1 MSIRHRLPH
10 HCRYRVAIAL
20 AAVLALPTAPTP
32 TTIARS
38 TASHSA
44 SRPPEALA
52 LSASALPAERAA
64 AGLPYA
70 EPGPHE
76 AGWRRVQVA
85 PGAGPA
91 FAALVHYPALAA
103 GEGAALDRTGAPYP
117 AVAFG
122 HGFFQEPLRYA
133 GLLEHLASWGLVVI
147 STESQAGLAPDH
159 AQFAADL
166 SATLT
171 YLEGANADGGSWL
184 QDALRIDRFGASGHS
199 MGGGASI
206 LATAADRRI
215 RALANLAAAETRP
228 SALAAMAQVSV
239 PVQLIVGSED
249 GIVAPADTQKLY
261 EAARPP
267 RLFSTIVGGSHCG
280 FQTNPFPIGCDRGSL
295 PVAEQLE
302 LTRQLLTAF
311 FRFYLA
317 DSGDWDAV
325 WGGPPGGDPRLRQTG
340 EPGAGPTATGAAP
353 TATSTAPG
361 IPTATGGPATATAAP
376 PTATVAATATLTL
389 TAPETAAPSASAPP
403 SATAAATGTAAPR
416 GSACLPWLARGAA
429 GAVGR

>member
-10 HCRYRVAIAL
+10 HCRNRAAIVL
-20 AAVLALPTAPTP
+20 AAVLALPTAPT
-32 TTIARS
+32 TTS
-38 TASHSA
+38 TARPTAWHSA

-52 LSASALPAERAA
+52 RGASALPAAWAA

-103 GEGAALDRTGAPYP
+103 GEGAALDRAGAPYP

-267 RLFSTIVGGSHCG
+267 QLFSTIVGGSHCG

-295 PVAEQLE
+295 PVAEQLA

-317 DSGDWDAV
+317 DSGDWEAV

-340 EPGAGPTATGAAP
+340 EPGAVPTATGAAP

-361 IPTATGGPATATAAP
+361 TPTATGDPATATAAP
-376 PTATVAATATLTL
+376 PTATPAATAP
-389 TAPETAAPSASAPP
+389 ATAAPSASAPP
-403 SATAAATGTAAPR
+403 SATPAATGTAAPR
-416 GSACLPWLARGAA
+416 GSAWLPWLARGAA